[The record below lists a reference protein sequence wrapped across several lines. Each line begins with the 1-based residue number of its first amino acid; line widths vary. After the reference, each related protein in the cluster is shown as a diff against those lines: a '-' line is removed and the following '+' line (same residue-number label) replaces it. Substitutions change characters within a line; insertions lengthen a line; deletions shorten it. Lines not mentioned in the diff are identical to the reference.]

1 MAAPA
6 RPSPSSEEPVPTS
19 VDPNTGVAIQAYP
32 ETSAAEID
40 GRLSAAVAAQ
50 RLWADLPVE
59 RRAESFRKLSASL
72 IRGRDALAALATR
85 EMGKPIAQAGAEIEK
100 CARCCAWLA
109 GHAAAILTPQSAA
122 TEARSSFVRF
132 DPLGLVLAI
141 MPWNFPYWQVI
152 RAAVPAL
159 AAGNGVVLKHA
170 SNVPGCA
177 LALERA
183 FVHAGFPPGLF
194 TALLIPG
201 SAAEALI
208 DDPRIAAVTL
218 TGSEPAGRSV
228 AARAGA
234 ALKKTVLEL
243 GGSDPFLVLA
253 DADLDLAVREAVRAR
268 LQNNGQSCI
277 AAKRFIVERDVA
289 DAFERAFADAMSRVA
304 VGDPMDR
311 EIEVGPLARADL
323 VDALDRQVQE
333 SVAAGA
339 ALATGGKRIARPGF
353 FYTPTVLT
361 QVSPGM
367 AAFDEE
373 TFGPLA
379 TVSRARDM
387 EHALELAN
395 LSGFGLGASVWTGNA
410 KRGEAL
416 AVRIDA
422 GAVFVNGMVRSD
434 PRLPFGGVKRSGYGR
449 ELSAFGIREFVNV
462 KTVWVEATAPVAPTG
477 VE

>member
-1 MAAPA
+1 MPA
-6 RPSPSSEEPVPTS
+6 S
-19 VDPNTGVAIQAYP
+19 VDPATGLAIQTYP

-40 GRLSAAVAAQ
+40 RRLTAAAAAQ
-50 RLWADLPVE
+50 SSWGRLPVE
-59 RRAESFRKLSASL
+59 RRLEPFLRLAAIL
-72 IRGRDALAALATR
+72 IRDRDALAALAVH
-85 EMGKPIAQAGAEIEK
+85 EMGKPIAQAESEVEK
-100 CARCCAWLA
+100 CARCCAWMAEHA
-109 GHAAAILTPQSAA
+109 GTILNPESAA
-122 TEARSSFVRF
+122 TEARASYVRF
-132 DPLGLVLAI
+132 DPLGLVLAV
-141 MPWNFPYWQVI
+141 MPWNFPFWQVI

-177 LALERA
+177 LAIERA
-183 FVHAGFPPGLF
+183 FAEAFPAELF

-201 SAAEALI
+201 SAAEALL

-218 TGSEPAGRSV
+218 TGSEPAGRAV

-234 ALKKTVLEL
+234 ALKPSVLEL
-243 GGSDPFLVLA
+243 GGSDPFVVLA

-277 AAKRFIVERDVA
+277 AAKRFIVEQPIA
-289 DAFERAFADAMSRVA
+289 DAFERAFIEAMSRVA

-311 EIEVGPLARADL
+311 ATEVGPLARADL
-323 VDALDRQVQE
+323 VDALDRQVRE

-339 ALATGGKRIARPGF
+339 TLATGGKRLDRPGS
-353 FYTPTVLT
+353 FYAPTVLT

-367 AAFDEE
+367 PAFDEE

-379 TVSRARDM
+379 TVTRARDA
-387 EHALELAN
+387 EHAITLAN
-395 LSGFGLGASVWTGNA
+395 QSGFGLGASVWTRDTVRA
-410 KRGEAL
+410 ETL
-416 AVRIDA
+416 AARVDA
-422 GAVFVNGMVRSD
+422 GSVFVNGMVRSD

-462 KTVWVEATAPVAPTG
+462 KTVWVEATTPAASPHAG